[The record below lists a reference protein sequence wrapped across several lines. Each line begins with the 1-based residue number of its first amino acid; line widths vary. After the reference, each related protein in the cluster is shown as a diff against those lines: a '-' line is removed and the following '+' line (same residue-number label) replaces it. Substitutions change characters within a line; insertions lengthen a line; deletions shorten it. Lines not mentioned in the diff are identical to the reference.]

1 MRRNK
6 YQIYRIVF
14 LFAFLG
20 LVYYN
25 FIGWPSSSSTSSGH
39 RKHRPD
45 LAKHDVE
52 QLKQQAVDIFE
63 DQQKE
68 HDAFQNLQINNN
80 LEPVVEHKSVE
91 KQINDPYV
99 EVNLPTIK
107 AFLMAR
113 KLTGLWLDCKNL

>member
-25 FIGWPSSSSTSSGH
+25 FIGWPSSSSSSSGH

-45 LAKHDVE
+45 LAKHDVD
-52 QLKQQAVDIFE
+52 QLKQQAPDIFE
-63 DQQKE
+63 DQRKE
-68 HDAFQNLQINNN
+68 QEAFQNLPNNN

-99 EVNLPTIK
+99 EVFIRNFTPIK
-107 AFLMAR
+107 ALCAFNKIR
-113 KLTGLWLDCKNL
+113 SCNF